1 MTMKAEQA
9 HPTPN
14 TLGGIP
20 PFLAHRVAGWIQDGV
35 DEGELLEVLAGL
47 GDQARPGTE
56 AYVLPLMNTGDRYFA
71 RGQLESNPQAKQEEF
86 LKASFYY
93 FLARFP
99 HVLSPL
105 AEEAYRK
112 SLKAYAEAGALFDP
126 PLEIV
131 RIPSEAGSIV
141 GYLRRP
147 KHLERPPVVIV
158 CGGIDVWKGDLEL
171 HRISEHLLPRG
182 LATFALDMPG
192 TGESLHRADSNAGG
206 VFKHALEYLRS
217 RLDLDGERVGA
228 YGLSFGGHWATRLAL
243 QGVGLKAAVNVGGP
257 IHLSFQPEWVER
269 LPVGTLMALA
279 RIQGLSLQ
287 EVGLRGVGDGLARLS
302 LLEANL
308 LEKRSGQTALLSING
323 SLDEL
328 VSIDDLHLLSAR
340 GIVQDTLVFSEDR
353 HVASGNAS
361 LHRPFAAHWIA
372 ARL

>member
-47 GDQARPGTE
+47 GDQARPGSE

-71 RGQLESNPQAKQEEF
+71 QGQLDLNPQAKQEEF

-171 HRISEHLLPRG
+171 HRISEHLLARG

-192 TGESLHRADSNAGG
+192 RA
-206 VFKHALEYLRS
+206 
-217 RLDLDGERVGA
+217 RVPIA
-228 YGLSFGGHWATRLAL
+228 PTATR
-243 QGVGLKAAVNVGGP
+243 GG
-257 IHLSFQPEWVER
+257 SSN
-269 LPVGTLMALA
+269 T
-279 RIQGLSLQ
+279 
-287 EVGLRGVGDGLARLS
+287 
-302 LLEANL
+302 
-308 LEKRSGQTALLSING
+308 RSST
-323 SLDEL
+323 
-328 VSIDDLHLLSAR
+328 SAR
-340 GIVQDTLVFSEDR
+340 DSTLTVSGSER
-353 HVASGNAS
+353 MVSVSAGTGRRGLPCKA
-361 LHRPFAAHWIA
+361 WG
-372 ARL
+372 